1 MTVDPLLPP
10 QPTSITLQNGDTSV
24 RRAVWKDARHLWT
37 YCNVRLFVNQ
47 RLQNLQ
53 VALQN
58 LPQLGN
64 TCAGF
69 KLHGCTPRA
78 NGPLAISRP
87 FY

>member
-24 RRAVWKDARHLWT
+24 RRAVWKIARRLRI
-37 YCNVRLFVNQ
+37 YCEVRLFVNQ

-53 VALQN
+53 MSLQN
-58 LPQLGN
+58 SPQFGN
-64 TCAGF
+64 ACAGF